1 MLGLPWKTTEESLRE
16 YFESTGD
23 VIMAQIKKDAKT
35 GQSKGFGFIRFGS
48 YEGQMKALSTRHMID
63 GRWCEVKVPSS
74 KEGNIQHLP
83 SKVFVGRC
91 TEDMTADDLKEY
103 FSKFGE
109 VTDVFIPKPF
119 RAFSFVTFLDP
130 DVAQSLCG
138 EDHIV
143 KGTASLCCL
152 VINCAPCNCILF
164 VVGVS
169 VFVSNAAPKTQ
180 DRSAYHNN
188 NGHSSYQRGGGSK
201 CIHSNSCFICTDIVC
216 LGNQHMSNQDNMI
229 YPQQN
234 RNGGSGN
241 GGGGYNMQNQQMHP
255 SSVWSNQNR
264 NNLDMPNLQ
273 NLGINSQG
281 QNPPNQGQNM
291 NNALGSEYNAHE
303 SKIAD

>member
-1 MLGLPWKTTEESLRE
+1 MSEYLQVAEDEDDEPMELPTEEDGTLLLSTLQAQYPGTSGLKYRNPETNAIRGIRLTEGRLHPPPGEDGWGAQVYLCVFPKGSYKTVVVVDCSNRFYILRFLRSIENKRKRDDALENSTAKTKRIESRLRCTDLVVLGLPWKTTEESLRE

-143 KGTASLCCL
+143 KGNIQTTERTMAVRL
-152 VINCAPCNCILF
+152 I
-164 VVGVS
+164 
-169 VFVSNAAPKTQ
+169 
-180 DRSAYHNN
+180 
-188 NGHSSYQRGGGSK
+188 
-201 CIHSNSCFICTDIVC
+201 
-216 LGNQHMSNQDNMI
+216 
-229 YPQQN
+229 
-234 RNGGSGN
+234 
-241 GGGGYNMQNQQMHP
+241 
-255 SSVWSNQNR
+255 
-264 NNLDMPNLQ
+264 
-273 NLGINSQG
+273 
-281 QNPPNQGQNM
+281 
-291 NNALGSEYNAHE
+291 
-303 SKIAD
+303 